1 MGLFGTSKDPTNNRE
16 RVQPTKPHKKKGG
29 KPDTISG
36 VDGLFSNSTIQN
48 CMRSENKD
56 SDDECCNKDET
67 LENNKKRGKKK
78 VKLLSDI
85 YNTIEDLSKHFIA
98 KVEFDIS
105 TFTTNMKDEGGDLA
119 PIINLKQ
126 ALPSTEKESWID
138 AMKTEATALTKNKT
152 WTLVPR
158 PPNSNIV
165 SCKWLFTKKC
175 DAHGT
180 PIRFKA

>member
-1 MGLFGTSKDPTNNRE
+1 M
-16 RVQPTKPHKKKGG
+16 
-29 KPDTISG
+29 
-36 VDGLFSNSTIQN
+36 
-48 CMRSENKD
+48 
-56 SDDECCNKDET
+56 
-67 LENNKKRGKKK
+67 LENNKKGGKKK

-85 YNTIEDLSKHFIA
+85 YNTIEDLSKHFI
-98 KVEFDIS
+98 VEVESDIS
-105 TFTTNMKDEGGDLA
+105 AFIVDMKDKGGDLA

-126 ALPSTEKESWID
+126 ALHSREKESWID
-138 AMKTEATALTKNKT
+138 VMQTEAIALTKNKT